1 MTFKGFGNRIFDEMA
16 RSEQK
21 GNEGSLSY
29 RKEDERK
36 GSKGTKS
43 S

>member
-1 MTFKGFGNRIFDEMA
+1 MTFKGFGNSLFDEME

-21 GNEGSLSY
+21 GNEYSLSY

-36 GSKGTKS
+36 RSKGTKS